1 MRFKSQQKRSEMPE
15 INLVPM
21 MDVLMTVL
29 TFFIIVSMT
38 LTGGQNGVNVTLP
51 SAGKGVSQQKTPNA
65 LVVVLDS
72 KEQLFLDNQQI
83 SEEQLSEPVKA
94 YLQQHP
100 DGAVILKADRQ
111 LSYEKVVQLL
121 GKMRDIGGDRVSLAI
136 DSQS

>member
-15 INLVPM
+15 VNLVPM

-38 LTGGQNGVNVTLP
+38 LTGGQKGVNVALP

-72 KEQLFLDNQQI
+72 EEQLFLDNQQI
-83 SEEQLSEPVKA
+83 SEEQLSEPMKA

-136 DSQS
+136 DSKS